1 MRNDDA
7 LTADEVAGLL
17 QVSRSSVYKLVKAD
31 ELASYHVGRKMRFT
45 MGDVENYI
53 ARSKRAKAASVTA
66 AAVPRAAVSVP
77 VPTPPGAS
85 RPVPQSASGPFVLAG
100 NDIVGDILANYL
112 GATNTAVDRIYEG
125 SYNALVDLYRGAA
138 HAVLTHLYDGETD
151 SYNVAAVK
159 RLLPGVP
166 LKVVRLVRRRQG
178 LIVAKG
184 NPKNLRTWDDLLQ
197 PGVRLVNREC
207 GCGSRILL
215 DEQLARRGVSG
226 AAIEGYGR
234 EANSA
239 LSMASFVARGAADA
253 GIGTERV
260 FRQVEGVDFLPL
272 QDEWLDIVLV
282 KRPGCERAAD
292 AITKLARTRPFRE
305 EIGSIIGYDT
315 ARMGDVVFER

>member
-53 ARSKRAKAASVTA
+53 ARSKRAKTAAVTA
-66 AAVPRAAVSVP
+66 AALPCAAVSAP
-77 VPTPPGAS
+77 APAPTAVSAS
-85 RPVPQSASGPFVLAG
+85 RSGSQSASGPFVLAG

-125 SYNALVDLYRGAA
+125 SYNALVDLYRGEVHAA
-138 HAVLTHLYDGETD
+138 LTHLYDGETD

-178 LIVAKG
+178 LIVA
-184 NPKNLRTWDDLLQ
+184 
-197 PGVRLVNREC
+197 
-207 GCGSRILL
+207 
-215 DEQLARRGVSG
+215 
-226 AAIEGYGR
+226 
-234 EANSA
+234 
-239 LSMASFVARGAADA
+239 
-253 GIGTERV
+253 
-260 FRQVEGVDFLPL
+260 
-272 QDEWLDIVLV
+272 
-282 KRPGCERAAD
+282 
-292 AITKLARTRPFRE
+292 
-305 EIGSIIGYDT
+305 
-315 ARMGDVVFER
+315 

>member
-53 ARSKRAKAASVTA
+53 ARSKRAKTAAVTA
-66 AAVPRAAVSVP
+66 AALPCAAVSAP
-77 VPTPPGAS
+77 APAPTAVSAS
-85 RPVPQSASGPFVLAG
+85 RSGSQSASGPFVLAG

-125 SYNALVDLYRGAA
+125 SYNALVDLYRGEVHAA
-138 HAVLTHLYDGETD
+138 LTHLYDGETD

-184 NPKNLRTWDDLLQ
+184 NPKSLRTWDDLLQ

-226 AAIEGYGR
+226 AAIEGYER
-234 EANSA
+234 EANSTWESVRNA
-239 LSMASFVARGAADA
+239 CS
-253 GIGTERV
+253 
-260 FRQVEGVDFLPL
+260 
-272 QDEWLDIVLV
+272 
-282 KRPGCERAAD
+282 
-292 AITKLARTRPFRE
+292 TKWKA
-305 EIGSIIGYDT
+305 
-315 ARMGDVVFER
+315 